1 MDATY
6 WDGVTDYT
14 KAGGDEEKERQEEEE
29 RHDEFGN
36 WLESQEDLP
45 PELRLPR
52 NCSKRERSHTYGK
65 GMMHGFGRL
74 CRCRYRLSCIDWVLL
89 LHQ

>member
-45 PELRLPR
+45 PELRLQVAG
-52 NCSKRERSHTYGK
+52 SKE
-65 GMMHGFGRL
+65 
-74 CRCRYRLSCIDWVLL
+74 
-89 LHQ
+89 